1 MPPNFLLAVLTIAL
15 MITVIVSSEYYL
27 VPERRTK
34 KGRYLIY
41 FILIMMA
48 SMFAGLSFYLLVEK
62 NFLNTVI
69 SINIIMVPMIS
80 AIVILVYLYS
90 MEWNLHINPDV
101 FLIPVIFVIN
111 EFLMTFFVVLLTGG
125 PLPGGAAL
133 VPSVVN
139 SPYFVLPMEV
149 EMLFSIVFFGL
160 KGSGRALLIILALMD
175 IVSPAVFPEAGGIL
189 LFVNAFTMVA
199 GMVVALEVVAN
210 SRNGVLKE
218 SRRILDFSLI
228 IYLLNSI
235 GIFIYYSQ
243 GVKSEV
249 YWFPYALSV
258 ILGMIVY
265 FFLVLSDGNSQV
277 MKGWGRRKLWLFFVL
292 SITFVSEMLMSVP
305 LDIETGIF
313 NVNGSGIS
321 ALSYLVTSSV
331 SGFFVGGAT
340 ASIIPFIA
348 AVANA
353 PMFLLLMG
361 VEMGSLVVIRMR
373 RIKWS
378 EKRINLALAL
388 LAYFTYTLIGPNY
401 VRGWDR
407 LPLWA
412 NVGALGPVGGGLI
425 IPLLLSYALYA
436 VLALLFGRRSY
447 CSTLCPSAVMY
458 GGTLGEEMVKL
469 NYSSKISKKNIGS
482 KYSSL
487 AMSLASASWVF
498 MIASSVLSF
507 LSYAG
512 LLRLKFDAAVLY
524 SFLVWNL
531 LWYLFFISIPFLGMS
546 PCRRYGWCTTG
557 TFVGFFSK
565 IGLFKIKGVDPAVC
579 FKCETKA
586 CVTACEVGLGDIP
599 AQIMRRGYF
608 KSQKCVGSGSC
619 IMACPYD
626 NIYFYDVRNA
636 IRDWLS
642 SRKPSAQ
649 EE

>member
-1 MPPNFLLAVLTIAL
+1 
-15 MITVIVSSEYYL
+15 
-27 VPERRTK
+27 
-34 KGRYLIY
+34 
-41 FILIMMA
+41 
-48 SMFAGLSFYLLVEK
+48 
-62 NFLNTVI
+62 
-69 SINIIMVPMIS
+69 
-80 AIVILVYLYS
+80 
-90 MEWNLHINPDV
+90 
-101 FLIPVIFVIN
+101 
-111 EFLMTFFVVLLTGG
+111 
-125 PLPGGAAL
+125 
-133 VPSVVN
+133 
-139 SPYFVLPMEV
+139 
-149 EMLFSIVFFGL
+149 
-160 KGSGRALLIILALMD
+160 
-175 IVSPAVFPEAGGIL
+175 
-189 LFVNAFTMVA
+189 
-199 GMVVALEVVAN
+199 
-210 SRNGVLKE
+210 
-218 SRRILDFSLI
+218 
-228 IYLLNSI
+228 
-235 GIFIYYSQ
+235 
-243 GVKSEV
+243 
-249 YWFPYALSV
+249 
-258 ILGMIVY
+258 
-265 FFLVLSDGNSQV
+265 
-277 MKGWGRRKLWLFFVL
+277 
-292 SITFVSEMLMSVP
+292 
-305 LDIETGIF
+305 
-313 NVNGSGIS
+313 
-321 ALSYLVTSSV
+321 
-331 SGFFVGGAT
+331 
-340 ASIIPFIA
+340 
-348 AVANA
+348 
-353 PMFLLLMG
+353 
-361 VEMGSLVVIRMR
+361 
-373 RIKWS
+373 
-378 EKRINLALAL
+378 
-388 LAYFTYTLIGPNY
+388 
-401 VRGWDR
+401 
-407 LPLWA
+407 
-412 NVGALGPVGGGLI
+412 
-425 IPLLLSYALYA
+425 
-436 VLALLFGRRSY
+436 
-447 CSTLCPSAVMY
+447 MY